1 MANVKFK
8 QQNQTFLVFV
18 VFILLMIAA
27 VACNNPFST
36 RKAERGESTGA
47 AIKPANSPENV
58 LHNLWSSFGSMSIY
72 DYMDIF
78 TEDFV
83 FNPDPA
89 DSVEYEQDFM
99 YGWGY
104 EREKN
109 FAENFLQ
116 KTVAS
121 EIEFTTH
128 SYEYKAGEDLYD
140 YIYSIMVFPPD
151 STFASRTDVKGHAWL
166 YLKENEE
173 GKWKIYKWSEIRQN
187 SDEQQN
193 DTGGEKGYISWAVLR
208 AMYIGL

>member
-1 MANVKFK
+1 VAKTKILQQK
-8 QQNQTFLVFV
+8 QIV
-18 VFILLMIAA
+18 VAFIIFTILMIAA
-27 VACNNPFST
+27 ASCNNPFST
-36 RKAERGESTGA
+36 RKAEKGESTGA

-104 EREKN
+104 EEEMT

-140 YIYSIMVFPPD
+140 YIYSIMIFSPD
-151 STFASRTDVKGHAWL
+151 STVTSRTDVKGHAWL

-173 GKWKIYKWSEIRQN
+173 GKWKIYKWTEIRQN
-187 SDEQQN
+187 SNEQQN
-193 DTGGEKGYISWAVLR
+193 DTGSDRGYSSWGVLR